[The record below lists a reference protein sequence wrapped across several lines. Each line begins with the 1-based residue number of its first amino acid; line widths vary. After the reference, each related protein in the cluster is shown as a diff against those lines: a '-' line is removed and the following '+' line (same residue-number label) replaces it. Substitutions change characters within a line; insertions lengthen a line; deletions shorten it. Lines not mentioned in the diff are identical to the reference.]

1 MRSAGQGFKG
11 TTGMRR
17 RSAAWSREGTTGTHM
32 RSTGWSRKGTSV
44 THMRSA
50 GRSHKSDIPA
60 GSKEHTAGD
69 THDVCLGFSK
79 QL

>member
-1 MRSAGQGFKG
+1 MRSAGRGFKG
-11 TTGMRR
+11 TTGTRR
-17 RSAAWSREGTTGTHM
+17 RSADWSREGTTGTHM
-32 RSTGWSRKGTSV
+32 RSNSV

-50 GRSHKSDIPA
+50 CRSHKSDIPA

-69 THDVCLGFSK
+69 THDVCLGFTK